1 VAGFANRES
10 HSRTRKESFDMKLL
24 CTAAISAAVL
34 MTASTAYAQG
44 LANFGNTGS
53 YAYAGLGYSHY
64 SASSSGE
71 DFALS
76 AITGRLGFMFNPF
89 IGIEGE
95 GSFGLGDD
103 TIDFGGGSSGSV
115 RIESDWA
122 GYLIG
127 MFPLGNDNFNLFGR
141 LGYGTL
147 GTKVKFAGISD
158 SGRDDQWRVG
168 FGAQGFLDGV
178 NGFRAEYTNLGWLD
192 DDDNGADVDVWSIS
206 YIRRFR

>member
-1 VAGFANRES
+1 
-10 HSRTRKESFDMKLL
+10 MKLL
-24 CTAAISAAVL
+24 HTAAITAAIL
-34 MTASTAYAQG
+34 MTASSAYAQG

-53 YAYAGLGYSHY
+53 YAYAGLGYTHF
-64 SASSSGE
+64 SSRNSGE

-103 TIDFGGGSSGSV
+103 TIDFGSGSSGTV

-127 MFPLGNDNFNLFGR
+127 MFPLGNENFNLFGR
-141 LGYGTL
+141 IGYGTL

-158 SGRDDQWRVG
+158 SGRDDQWRIG
-168 FGAQGFLDGV
+168 FGAQGFFDGV
-178 NGFRAEYTNLGWLD
+178 NGLRAEYTNLGWLD
-192 DDDNGADVDVWSIS
+192 NDSDSIDADVFSIS
-206 YIRRFR
+206 YVRRFR